1 MTKPITITELPFAF
15 WVADR
20 QDNSALY
27 IVDPD
32 KRYNQRLNVYIE
44 NTANQTLFFGP
55 TQLEVKPPSAE
66 HCHFEL
72 RFRRG
77 VLADA
82 SLGTSTYKGLEKKTV
97 ELLLTGKYQKRAYDI
112 GSWVI
117 SDPDDHNGEE
127 PYISFYLARAEKG
140 SGGRFMPGER
150 LRLVLTNVSASPEEG
165 SAETRIELVPRNIFY
180 GPPLQEGSAPVV
192 EPREQNVLVINH
204 TGKEH
209 IPLHL
214 AFIGNYTVRND
225 GQAQGEGHLLRL
237 RITNTSRHDTISFN
251 EKSRMLFA
259 FDYADGDQDEEL
271 GTSGNVEK
279 IGFYLKKAYNKQADQ
294 EWKQLGSDPGKIK
307 TWLEKYCQAF
317 EAPTP
322 GQQNPIWRLDED
334 QGLHELQLEP
344 HEHWDVILDTSDFI
358 THSPAGLTPLHITYE
373 DIPGYWDGKLHTE
386 VEKTPLIVRKGTG
399 IHGHIQQKETVE
411 MDSGNRTLYLMGNG
425 QDGSANNHARLHV
438 KGRTFVDGKFVATG
452 ETELRSDLKV
462 SGNLAGLGK
471 ELSVNSDATF
481 NNNVNIHQKLTA
493 KQDVQ
498 VDGKLGIGTNAPKAK
513 LDLHGGDLRMEAD
526 GLAAGLSCEK
536 NKLINLEV
544 NFRIQSDEEDN
555 GGAAFRID
563 RRDNQPLFNWMNR
576 EKPAADQQARD
587 TMLMELSRQGDLKV
601 KAGRIQ
607 DKTGDVMPVGA
618 IIAYG
623 GQNIP
628 EGWLECNGQYIGEK
642 NEFKELRDA
651 LGKLFVPK
659 DYPHPKD
666 NIDNNYYKA
675 YTVPDLRSRFI
686 VGVGQG
692 EGLSNYQVSWIGG
705 EEKHALIVEEMPP
718 HNHKFTAYKANFKHE
733 GKATESQIKDDGD
746 GSFDYWTDWT
756 GGEKKYGAKD
766 NPVRP
771 HNNLPPYYALR
782 YIIKY

>member
-1 MTKPITITELPFAF
+1 MTKPIIITELPFAF

-20 QDNSALY
+20 QDNPALY

-32 KRYNQRLNVYIE
+32 KRYNQRLNFYIE
-44 NTANQTLFFGP
+44 NTASQTLFFGP
-55 TQLEVKPPSAE
+55 TQLEAKPPSAE

-82 SLGTSTYKGLEKKTV
+82 SLGTSTYKGLEKKSI

-117 SDPDDHNGEE
+117 SEPDDHGGEK
-127 PYISFYLARAEKG
+127 PYVSFYLARAEKG
-140 SGGRFMPGER
+140 SGGRFLPGER
-150 LRLVLTNVSASPEEG
+150 LRLVLTNISASPEEG

-180 GPPLQEGSAPVV
+180 APPLQEGSAPVV

-251 EKSRMLFA
+251 EKSRVLFA

-294 EWKQLGSDPGKIK
+294 DWKQLGSDPEKIK
-307 TWLEKYCQAF
+307 TWLENYCQAF

-373 DIPGYWDGKLHTE
+373 DIPGYWDGKLHTA
-386 VEKTPLIVRKGTG
+386 VEKTPLMVRKGAG
-399 IHGHIQQKETVE
+399 IHGHISKETVE
-411 MDSGNRTLYLMGNG
+411 MDSGNRTLYLMGNDR
-425 QDGSANNHARLHV
+425 DGSANDHARLHV
-438 KGRTFVDGKFVATG
+438 MGRTFVDGRFVATG
-452 ETELRSDLKV
+452 ETELRNTLIVTEEATFRAKASINADASITGAL
-462 SGNLAGLGK
+462 NAGS
-471 ELSVNSDATF
+471 LSVNGDSEAKSNLKVGSNET
-481 NNNVNIHQKLTA
+481 HQ
-493 KQDVQ
+493 
-498 VDGKLGIGTNAPKAK
+498 
-513 LDLHGGDLRMEAD
+513 
-526 GLAAGLSCEK
+526 
-536 NKLINLEV
+536 LEV
-544 NFRIQSDEEDN
+544 RHIEGRKFNAGEAKDLYLNYYSGKDVFI
-555 GGAAFRID
+555 GHKD
-563 RRDNQPLFNWMNR
+563 RPSSLHVR
-576 EKPAADQQARD
+576 
-587 TMLMELSRQGDLKV
+587 
-601 KAGRIQ
+601 GRVQ
-607 DKTGDVMPVGA
+607 DKTGDVMPVGS
-618 IIAYG
+618 IIAFG
-623 GQNIP
+623 GQKIP
-628 EGWLECNGQYIGEK
+628 EGWLECNGQEIPDGSKYNKLKEVLGEIVLQS
-642 NEFKELRDA
+642 FKEA
-651 LGKLFVPK
+651 TGKTTEIRKGYV
-659 DYPHPKD
+659 
-666 NIDNNYYKA
+666 
-675 YTVPDLRSRFI
+675 VPDLRSRFI
-686 VGVGQG
+686 VGQG
-692 EGLSNYQVSWIGG
+692 EGEGKDGGDYDLGEFYMHEIGG
-705 EEKHALIVEEMPP
+705 EIEHKLTKKEMPS
-718 HNHKFTAYKANFKHE
+718 HSHSYRDSVYFEDYKPPDSGTFKWEDIGDNKH
-733 GKATESQIKDDGD
+733 GSGDTDDD
-746 GSFDYWTDWT
+746 NQYIWYRNRTTGSSGSDQ
-756 GGEKKYGAKD
+756 
-766 NPVRP
+766 P